1 MNPYVRADGMRRI
14 QTTGKSDVGTKRG
27 SDERKMKII
36 ATNKK
41 AFHDYF
47 VEDTYEAGIVLVGTE
62 VKSVRLGAVNLRDSY
77 AVIKN
82 GEVFLMG
89 AHISPYEKGS
99 YFNVEPRRNRKLL
112 LNKAEIRKLK
122 ARTEQ
127 KGYTLVP
134 LKIYF
139 KDSLV
144 KVELGLCR
152 GKELHDKRETIK
164 RREESRKLDRIKKEY
179 NTR

>member
-1 MNPYVRADGMRRI
+1 MCSRI
-14 QTTGKSDVGTKRG
+14 ARVKD
-27 SDERKMKII
+27 MKIV

-41 AFHDYF
+41 AFHDYY

-62 VKSVRLGAVNLRDSY
+62 VKSVRLGAVNLRDSF
-77 AVIKN
+77 AIIKN
-82 GEVFLMG
+82 GEVFMVG

-112 LNKAEIRKLK
+112 LQKAEIRKLK
-122 ARTEQ
+122 AKTEQ

-134 LKIYF
+134 LKLYF
-139 KDSLV
+139 KDNLV

-164 RREESRKLDRIKKEY
+164 RKEEERKLDRVKKEF

>member
-1 MNPYVRADGMRRI
+1 
-14 QTTGKSDVGTKRG
+14 
-27 SDERKMKII
+27 MKIV

-41 AFHDYF
+41 AYHDYF
-47 VEDTYEAGIVLVGTE
+47 VEETLEAGIVLVGSE
-62 VKSVRLGAVNLRDSY
+62 VKSVRLGAVNLRDSF
-77 AVIKN
+77 AIVKG
-82 GEVFLMG
+82 GEVFLLG
-89 AHISPYEKGS
+89 AHIAPYEKGS
-99 YFNVEPRRNRKLL
+99 YFNVDPRRNRKLL

-122 ARTEQ
+122 AKTEQ

-134 LKIYF
+134 LKLYF

-152 GKELHDKRETIK
+152 GKELHDKRESIK
-164 RREESRKLDRIKKEY
+164 RKEEARKIDRIKKEY